1 MLLNG
6 RNFFKSASIT
16 KNSAILMVHPVISD
30 HLNYYLVEGFNY
42 KACELLPDNI
52 ATELTFI
59 AYTSFLGQN
68 TVTSEIMI
76 VGDILEMEGE
86 DS

>member
-6 RNFFKSASIT
+6 RNFFKSASII

-30 HLNYYLVEGFNY
+30 HLNYYLVGGFNY
-42 KACELLPDNI
+42 KICEFLPDRI
-52 ATELTFI
+52 VTELTFI
-59 AYTSFLGQN
+59 AYTSSLAQN
-68 TVTSEIMI
+68 TVTTEIMM
-76 VGDILEMEGE
+76 VGEVLEMEGK

>member
-6 RNFFKSASIT
+6 RNFFKSANVT
-16 KNSAILMVHPVISD
+16 KISAILMVHPVISD
-30 HLNYYLVEGFNY
+30 HLNYYLAEGFNY
-42 KACELLPDNI
+42 EARTFTRPHSNG
-52 ATELTFI
+52 TPFI
-59 AYTSFLGQN
+59 AHTSSLGQN

-76 VGDILEMEGE
+76 VGDIFEMEGE